1 MVCGLRLKAE
11 ASRERWK
18 AAYSELPPGAN
29 PKLAELQERDLADSE
44 AREAL
49 PDADNSQL
57 KETSQKRRKLTNG
70 ETSQKKR
77 TKLTNGETSKE
88 KRLKLTNEMHLQR
101 CTMQIF
107 VKINC
112 SIFRKNRK
120 THCLKTITLEVMRSN
135 TIYDVKEK
143 IQDKDG
149 IPAVQQTLMFGSEL
163 LVDSCSLEDYNIEE
177 ESTLTLDL
185 VPQGMHIFI
194 RARSGKIMTIGVEG
208 EDSLY
213 SVKAKFFDE
222 TGIPPGRQRL
232 FFAGKQLED
241 GRTLSDY
248 DVQNESTFH
257 VAFRGI
263 TRRSGQMRISV
274 RTVTGKK
281 VIERAMK
288 RRQAVDN
295 IKAWIYSELCILPEE
310 QQLSGEDGAPLA
322 EVIRRSCIV
331 VLQIRPPGESL
342 NNIDAEENWITTTF
356 ACLMHQIIQGEHVV
370 QGSDSKNTMY
380 GSTMFDF
387 VSNAS
392 ISMQL
397 KETVSHVELTQNDS
411 AHEDIARDFR
421 AEINKLKE
429 VEAAKATEA
438 AQTLQ
443 QSIDELQVVDR
454 EKDDEIDRLRAEA
467 VDAENKET
475 SPKKSQK
482 RRRNT
487 SELQLEQCT
496 VHDPLSVSSLAFS
509 TVSLKITPATIVHVC
524 SGCRYSSSRSP
535 ATAEA
540 AAAAAVACRGCG

>member
-1 MVCGLRLKAE
+1 MRSFLAIAFFPRSPNPLLTRAAPSDSPSRELSVDPGLAHLEGAMTDGGPEAAPLEFPSAEWRRVYDRLQGLLPRVEALAADRARLEEAVKLSDAREKSLHARLLQAE

-57 KETSQKRRKLTNG
+57 K
-70 ETSQKKR
+70 
-77 TKLTNGETSKE
+77 
-88 KRLKLTNEMHLQR
+88 
-101 CTMQIF
+101 MQIF

-135 TIYDVKEK
+135 TIYGVKEK
-143 IQDKDG
+143 IQDKEG
-149 IPAVQQTLMFGSEL
+149 IPAVQQRLMFGSEL

-194 RARSGKIMTIGVEG
+194 RARSGKIMTIGVDG

-241 GRTLSDY
+241 GRTLADY
-248 DVQNESTFH
+248 DVQNESTLH

-331 VLQIRPPGESL
+331 VLQIRPPGG
-342 NNIDAEENWITTTF
+342 W
-356 ACLMHQIIQGEHVV
+356 
-370 QGSDSKNTMY
+370 
-380 GSTMFDF
+380 
-387 VSNAS
+387 
-392 ISMQL
+392 
-397 KETVSHVELTQNDS
+397 
-411 AHEDIARDFR
+411 
-421 AEINKLKE
+421 
-429 VEAAKATEA
+429 
-438 AQTLQ
+438 
-443 QSIDELQVVDR
+443 
-454 EKDDEIDRLRAEA
+454 
-467 VDAENKET
+467 
-475 SPKKSQK
+475 
-482 RRRNT
+482 
-487 SELQLEQCT
+487 
-496 VHDPLSVSSLAFS
+496 
-509 TVSLKITPATIVHVC
+509 
-524 SGCRYSSSRSP
+524 
-535 ATAEA
+535 
-540 AAAAAVACRGCG
+540 